1 MKTRA
6 QIAKDLR
13 KKQMERNKLPKRLR
27 GTGGKAPRKQLF
39 GEKQLPPIKLRI
51 SKSYKSKFLGPPR
64 PDDDLERQSDQPNNH
79 DDDLP
84 ALEPQEHAENQPD
97 VKTEP
102 VNSDEDFLPGSMR
115 DNQLISQN
123 QLMKNDKET
132 QTVLCTCC
140 PACSHNAFSN

>member
-51 SKSYKSKFLGPPR
+51 TKSYNSKYLGPPPP
-64 PDDDLERQSDQPNNH
+64 PDNLEGQSDHPNNH

-84 ALEPQEHAENQPD
+84 PLVPNQQAVDHPD
-97 VKTEP
+97 IKTEP
-102 VNSDEDFLPGSMR
+102 VNSDEDFLPGSMQ
-115 DNQLISQN
+115 DNHLNSQN
-123 QLMKNDKET
+123 QMIKNDKET

-140 PACSHNAFSN
+140 QACSNNALSN